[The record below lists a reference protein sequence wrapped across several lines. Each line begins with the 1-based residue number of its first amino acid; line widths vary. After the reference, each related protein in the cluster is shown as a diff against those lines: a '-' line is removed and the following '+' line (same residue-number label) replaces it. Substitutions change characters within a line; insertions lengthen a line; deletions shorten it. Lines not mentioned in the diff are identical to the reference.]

1 MSLIENA
8 LRGLRGHPRS
18 PVRQQKFTSPAAA
31 FGEKQIV
38 NVCSGFSGARNFTV
52 RMPVS

>member
-18 PVRQQKFTSPAAA
+18 PVRQQRPRETGDLITPSGMLAADLL
-31 FGEKQIV
+31 G
-38 NVCSGFSGARNFTV
+38 G
-52 RMPVS
+52 